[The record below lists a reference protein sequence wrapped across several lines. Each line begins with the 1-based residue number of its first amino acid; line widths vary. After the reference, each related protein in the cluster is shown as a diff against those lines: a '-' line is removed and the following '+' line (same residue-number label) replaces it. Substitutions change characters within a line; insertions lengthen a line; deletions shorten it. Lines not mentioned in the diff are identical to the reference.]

1 MQKIELELLKR
12 ILILDGAMGTM
23 IQTYDLHEQDFKGSF
38 LKGHTVDVKGNN
50 ELLNLT
56 RPEIIID
63 IHKQYLA
70 AGADIICTNT
80 FNGNRISQADYH
92 TQHLVYEIN
101 YQGASLA
108 RQAVESLAE
117 TRPCFVAGAI
127 GPTSKLASLS
137 PDVNNPA
144 ARAISFDELVITFT
158 EQAQALLDGGV
169 DIFLLETVT
178 DTLNAKAA
186 LFALMQLFDKI
197 GKQVPIMVSGTITD
211 ASGRILSGQTLEA
224 FLISISHAPLLSVG
238 LNCALGAKELR
249 PYIQELAKLSPF
261 PISTHP
267 NAGLPNEFGEY
278 EQSPEQIAMLLEE
291 FAQEGWVNIVGGCCG
306 TTPAHIRAIAKAMK
320 SYAPRLHY
328 QSRGLSSSVKK
339 RVNETN
345 YSAGYKELKV
355 NYTLASKPTNSLK
368 DLMDLISQA
377 EDEPTYNQIKTHFDQ
392 QKNLYHPE
400 QALLINAHLFGRF
413 QYLKTEGKLAKIH

>member
-12 ILILDGAMGTM
+12 ILILDGAMGTL
-23 IQTYDLHEQDFKGSF
+23 IQTYALQEQDFRGSL
-38 LKGHTVDVKGNN
+38 LKDHTVDVKGNN

-56 RPEIIID
+56 RPEIIRD
-63 IHKQYLA
+63 IHRQYLA
-70 AGADIICTNT
+70 AGADILCTNT

-101 YQGASLA
+101 YQGARLA
-108 RQAVESLAE
+108 RQALESSAA
-117 TRPCFVAGAI
+117 TRPCFVAGAM

-144 ARAISFDELVITFT
+144 TRAVSFDELVVTFT

-169 DIFLLETVT
+169 DIFLLETIT

-197 GKQVPIMVSGTITD
+197 GKQFPIMVSGTITD

-261 PISTHP
+261 PVSTHP

-278 EQSPEQIAMLLEE
+278 DQSPEQIAILLEE
-291 FAQEGWVNIVGGCCG
+291 FAREGWVNLVGGCCG
-306 TTPAHIRAIAKAMK
+306 TTPAHIEAIAKTMK
-320 SYAPRLHY
+320 KYPPR
-328 QSRGLSSSVKK
+328 SRFQLPSLSSAVNK

-345 YSAGYKELKV
+345 YSVSHKELQV
-355 NYTLASKPTNSLK
+355 NYNQVSKPTYTLK
-368 DLMDLISQA
+368 DMMDLISQV
-377 EDEPTYNQIKTHFDQ
+377 EDEPTYNQIKNYFDQ
-392 QKNLYHPE
+392 QKKLYHPE
-400 QALLINAHLFGRF
+400 QILLMNAHLFGRF
-413 QYLKTEGKLAKIH
+413 QYLQAEGKLAKIY